1 MAQSTISPASPKKMP
16 ARLKPY
22 LLGALALIIFWL
34 MVYWGGMPPR
44 RELPFF
50 IVGVTVFM
58 VAVAGFAYA
67 YWYLLLKPLP
77 AGHRVPQEDALP
89 VTTRQLMAALVGLT
103 GTILVVGAFWDEVWH
118 RSYGIPFG
126 EDLFWRPHL
135 MMYLSFTLISLMA
148 FGGLVYLLR
157 RGQGTLQQRFR
168 SSPVVG
174 TMVVLSGFLLFSVP
188 ADPLWHTIYGE
199 DITAWSLPHLVLV
212 LSFVGLMVMAV
223 AIQLSTMRQ
232 REWAP
237 IWRGNGAD
245 FFITG
250 VMTFA
255 LVVGLQVMT
264 TEWDAPVAGNF
275 SAAFLSRPIWIFP
288 AMVAII
294 AVFLGILANQSTRR
308 YGMATL
314 TGLLAFGVRYGLIQ
328 LFNYNEMTARNW
340 LLALPPLLAIDLW
353 YAWRGAK
360 VRQPANWIGAGLA
373 AAVATIAISLPL
385 MNRLFATPQVNA
397 GNLLSFIFWITLLS
411 LGSSWIA
418 TNVGEYLGTANKHLT
433 ETTATDRRLQ
443 LVPPVAFVVVLSF
456 IILFVVTATPPA

>member
-1 MAQSTISPASPKKMP
+1 MTDLPRAVGRYLAIGDDPDAPEDD
-16 ARLKPY
+16 RL
-22 LLGALALIIFWL
+22 
-34 MVYWGGMPPR
+34 R
-44 RELPFF
+44 RRFM
-50 IVGVTVFM
+50 VGVGTV
-58 VAVAGFAYA
+58 
-67 YWYLLLKPLP
+67 
-77 AGHRVPQEDALP
+77 
-89 VTTRQLMAALVGLT
+89 
-103 GTILVVGAFWDEVWH
+103 
-118 RSYGIPFG
+118 
-126 EDLFWRPHL
+126 
-135 MMYLSFTLISLMA
+135 MA

-353 YAWRGAK
+353 YAWRGTK

-411 LGSSWIA
+411 LGSSWVAI
-418 TNVGEYLGTANKHLT
+418 NVGEYLGTANKHLT